1 MRILHVVKMVT
12 IYTTQTC
19 PYCVRAKR
27 LLQKKNVP
35 YKEIDVSRDDDAR
48 LRLMQTTGRRT
59 VPQIFIG
66 ERHVGGS
73 DDLHALEERGELD
86 GLFQ

>member
-1 MRILHVVKMVT
+1 MR

-35 YKEIDVSRDDDAR
+35 YDEIDVSWDDDAW
-48 LRLMQTTGRRT
+48 LMLTQTTGRRT

-86 GLFQ
+86 GLLQ